1 MIKDIE
7 KILSYWQILEILK
20 QDAIPEIKQTKY
32 KNTFATMEQL
42 LPNIDLL
49 TQISNRK
56 DNYQMSYC
64 SNITLYIGSIVRDK
78 CVMQLVSRLEYL
90 YY

>member
-56 DNYQMSYC
+56 I
-64 SNITLYIGSIVRDK
+64 ITK
-78 CVMQLVSRLEYL
+78 
-90 YY
+90 